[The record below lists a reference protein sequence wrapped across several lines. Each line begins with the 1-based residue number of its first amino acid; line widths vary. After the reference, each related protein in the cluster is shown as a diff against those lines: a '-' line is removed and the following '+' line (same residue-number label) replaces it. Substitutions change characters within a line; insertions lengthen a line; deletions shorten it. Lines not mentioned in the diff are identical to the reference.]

1 MSVTLEKLK
10 RDTDRLRRFARFT
23 IIANR
28 ETIEIVDNG
37 KLFREKRPFA
47 SLIAVLGPI
56 GQNNQGIDPEM
67 ETVILEVGYFRSRP
81 YAQVEWHA
89 TETDGQRRRNRRWYL
104 TSRIRARCI
113 SDEELKLVY
122 PVLEQCIAQIVIER
136 RETWKTKGRWWV
148 PGPGAVERGIYFT
161 VDKSDRSLYRQFLA
175 EDVHFRKERYMRGHA
190 ARISRLIGHY
200 RSSYYSRRQLERF
213 TGAEKVANLVRDT
226 SYWNPFYRRALLE
239 CFKPGSHTRTV
250 LERMDEFFRFR
261 FDEPSEYATVLYDED
276 GPKLPR
282 WKTIRARL
290 VEQGQ
295 VQAAGRIV
303 IEITL
308 ERKFREDNECPF

>member
-10 RDTDRLRRFARFT
+10 RDTDRLRRFARFA
-23 IIANR
+23 IVVNHGIV
-28 ETIEIVDNG
+28 EIVDNE

-47 SLIAVLGPI
+47 SLIAVLGSI
-56 GQNNQGIDPEM
+56 GQNNQGIDPET
-67 ETVILEVGYFRSRP
+67 ETVILEIGYFRSRP

-89 TETDGQRRRNRRWYL
+89 PETDGRRRRNQRWYL
-104 TSRIRARCI
+104 TPRIRARNI
-113 SDEELKLVY
+113 SDEELRVIY
-122 PVLEQCIAQIVIER
+122 PALEQCIAQIVIER

-161 VDKSDRSLYRQFLA
+161 VDKSDRSLYRQLLA
-175 EDVHFRKERYMRGHA
+175 EDVRFRKERYMRGHA

-213 TGAEKVANLVRDT
+213 VGAEKVANLVRDT

-250 LERMDEFFRFR
+250 LERMDEFFKFG
-261 FDEPSEYATVLYDED
+261 FGEASEYGAVLYDET
-276 GPKLPR
+276 GPKLSQ
-282 WKTIRARL
+282 WKSIRGRV
-290 VEQGQ
+290 VEQGRI
-295 VQAAGRIV
+295 QASGRIV

-308 ERKFREDNECPF
+308 ERKFREHNECPF